1 MEGGGGMR
9 MMLAACA
16 LLLAAPLQPASA
28 QDGWPWSAW
37 KSASKKV
44 APKKALRPAP
54 ANPATASLDPHPQA
68 AAPVGP
74 KPGAEQPEAAG
85 PEAQPAGSQ
94 TSPPQPGSDAGPAKT
109 AAAWQWRILRTAW
122 TERDE
127 KGYEE
132 FVQRIGESGC
142 RTMHA
147 CLTSAASN
155 PLYRASN
162 PAGMHFYADCA
173 DLPYMLRAYY
183 AWKNGLPFS
192 YSTAV
197 TPLGYSKD
205 IRYTARGNFVSARRD
220 LVEAGIDARRAL
232 PRIVDAISSAHYRYP
247 PNYTGRL
254 QPDHY
259 PVKIARE
266 SVRPGT
272 IIYDPNG
279 HVAVI
284 YKVTPE
290 GRIHYIDTH
299 PDNSLTRG
307 IYGKA
312 FSRSSPG
319 MGAGFKRWR
328 PLMLVGA
335 ARSAEGSY
343 HGGQIRLAADKDI
356 ADWSDEQFFGT
367 EAKRPKLWNA
377 GKFVLESETVE
388 HYDFVRRRLA
398 NAGFKYDPL
407 EETRS
412 MVRSLCE
419 DLKYRVDAVDVAI
432 KAGIHKRPQ
441 PDRLPNN
448 IYGTD
453 GDWET
458 YSTPSRDARL
468 KTAFMELRDEV
479 ARFLALASAGNGRLA
494 YAGKDIKS
502 DIRQAYLQETS
513 ACTIAYARSYGREK
527 QLSFAELERRLFALS
542 FDPHHC
548 AERRWGAHE
557 PEELATCADA
567 ADKRAWYEAQQRL
580 RNQPDRTYDARM
592 GFSLA
597 DLRRAGA
604 GTGIDQPPGIDVLA
618 LLAADAPPVEASGVI
633 RASSPAPAPTHAPGR
648 LRPTR

>member
-1 MEGGGGMR
+1 MR
-9 MMLAACA
+9 L
-16 LLLAAPLQPASA
+16 
-28 QDGWPWSAW
+28 
-37 KSASKKV
+37 V
-44 APKKALRPAP
+44 
-54 ANPATASLDPHPQA
+54 
-68 AAPVGP
+68 V
-74 KPGAEQPEAAG
+74 
-85 PEAQPAGSQ
+85 
-94 TSPPQPGSDAGPAKT
+94 AGPALARVLSCVLALALSPNSAAAQDNWPWALYPSLRKQAAPPKRTQPRPPAKAEESKPAAT
-109 AAAWQWRILRTAW
+109 AALDPQLSPPHPAPDARPQATDPASRPEAGAASPDKAPASWQWRILRTAW

-132 FVQRIGESGC
+132 FVARIGESGC
-142 RTMHA
+142 RSMHA

-162 PAGMHFYADCA
+162 PPGMHFYADCA

-197 TPLGYSKD
+197 TPLGFSKD
-205 IRYTARGNFVSARRD
+205 IRYTARGNAITSRRD
-220 LVEAGIDARRAL
+220 LTDAGLDARKAI
-232 PRIVDAISSAHYRYP
+232 PQVVDTISSAHYRTP
-247 PNYTGRL
+247 PDHAGKL
-254 QPDHY
+254 LPDHY
-259 PVKIARE
+259 PVRISRE
-266 SVRPGT
+266 SIRPGT

-279 HVAVI
+279 HVAVV

-312 FSRSSPG
+312 FSRATPA

-328 PLMLVGA
+328 PQTLVGA
-335 ARSAEGSY
+335 AQRPDGSFA
-343 HGGQIRLAADKDI
+343 GGHIVLSPDKDI
-356 ADWSDEQFFGT
+356 PDWSDEQFFGT
-367 EAKRPKLWNA
+367 ERNRTKAWTT
-377 GKFVLESETVE
+377 GKFVLEGETLE
-388 HYDFVRRRLA
+388 YYDYVRRRLA
-398 NAGFKYDPL
+398 TAGFRYDPL
-407 EETRS
+407 EETRT

-441 PDRLPNN
+441 PDKLPNN

-468 KTAFMELRDEV
+468 KTAFKELRDEV
-479 ARFLALASAGNGRLA
+479 ARFLALSAEGSKRLD
-494 YAGKDIKS
+494 YAGEDLRS
-502 DIRQAYLQETS
+502 DIRATYLGE
-513 ACTIAYARSYGREK
+513 AAGCTISYTRSDGSEK
-527 QLSFAELERRLFALS
+527 QLTFAEVAKRLFALS

-548 AERRWGAHE
+548 VERRWGAQDAQ
-557 PEELATCADA
+557 ELSTCADG
-567 ADKRAWYEAQQRL
+567 ADKRAWYDAQQRL

-597 DLRRAGA
+597 ELRKAVPGN
-604 GTGIDQPPGIDVLA
+604 GIDV
-618 LLAADAPPVEASGVI
+618 
-633 RASSPAPAPTHAPGR
+633 APAIDVLTLLGEAPAGQAAIKTYE
-648 LRPTR
+648 PAGQSEKAAATR

>member
-1 MEGGGGMR
+1 MEGGSGMR
-9 MMLAACA
+9 MVLACCA
-16 LLLAAPLQPASA
+16 LLIAASPQPASA
-28 QDGWPWSAW
+28 QDGWPWTVLKPAR
-37 KSASKKV
+37 KQV
-44 APKKALRPAP
+44 APKRAQPPLPGNA
-54 ANPATASLDPHPQA
+54 ATTASLDLQPQ
-68 AAPVGP
+68 PIPSGP
-74 KPGAEQPEAAG
+74 KPVAADSRPG
-85 PEAQPAGSQ
+85 PADPLAGPAGSQ
-94 TSPPQPGSDAGPAKT
+94 APPPQTSTDTALAK
-109 AAAWQWRILRTAW
+109 APAAWQWRILRTAW

-142 RTMHA
+142 RNMHA
-147 CLTSAASN
+147 CLTGAASN

-192 YSTAV
+192 YSAAV

-205 IRYTARGNFVSARRD
+205 IRYTARGNFISTRRD
-220 LVEAGIDARRAL
+220 LLDAGIDARRAI
-232 PRIVDAISSAHYRYP
+232 PQIVDAISSAHYRYP
-247 PNYTGRL
+247 PDYTGRL
-254 QPDHY
+254 LPDHY
-259 PVKIARE
+259 PVKIARD
-266 SVRPGT
+266 SIKPGT

-284 YKVTPE
+284 YKVTAE

-307 IYGKA
+307 VYGKA
-312 FSRSSPG
+312 FARSSPG

-328 PLMLVGA
+328 PQTLVGA
-335 ARSAEGSY
+335 AQGPDGSY
-343 HGGQIRLAADKDI
+343 RGGQIRLAPDKEI
-356 ADWSDEQFFGT
+356 ADWSVEQFFGT
-367 EAKRPKLWNA
+367 EANRPKLWST
-377 GKFVLESETVE
+377 GKFVLESETLE
-388 HYDFVRRRLA
+388 YYDYVRRRLA

-412 MVRSLCE
+412 MVRALCE

-468 KTAFMELRDEV
+468 KTAFRELREEV
-479 ARFLALASAGNGRLA
+479 ARFLTLASTGNNRLA
-494 YAGKDIKS
+494 YAGGDIHG
-502 DIRQAYLQETS
+502 DIRRAYSEETS
-513 ACTIAYARSYGREK
+513 ACTIAYARGDGSEK
-527 QLSFAELERRLFALS
+527 QLPFAEVERRLFALS

-557 PEELATCADA
+557 PEELATCADG

-580 RNQPDRTYDARM
+580 RNQPDRTYDVRM

-597 DLRRAGA
+597 DLKRAGP
-604 GTGIDQPPGIDVLA
+604 GTGIDRSPVVDVLS
-618 LLAADAPPVEASGVI
+618 LLGGKAQPAEASVAI
-633 RASSPAPAPTHAPGR
+633 RASAPAIPEQDR
-648 LRPTR
+648 F

>member
-1 MEGGGGMR
+1 MR
-9 MMLAACA
+9 MVLAVCA
-16 LLLAAPLQPASA
+16 LLLAATLQPASA
-28 QDGWPWSAW
+28 QQEGWPWSSW
-37 KSASKKV
+37 KSPRKQV
-44 APKKALRPAP
+44 APKKTQPLAP
-54 ANPATASLDPHPQA
+54 ANATTASLDPQPQP
-68 AAPVGP
+68 APTSP
-74 KPGAEQPEAAG
+74 KPGAAEPEPGQASPQAPAG
-85 PEAQPAGSQ
+85 PQA
-94 TSPPQPGSDAGPAKT
+94 SPPPSGADAAPAK
-109 AAAWQWRILRTAW
+109 APAAWQWRILRTAW

-127 KGYEE
+127 KGFEE

-142 RTMHA
+142 RTVHA

-162 PAGMHFYADCA
+162 PAGMNFYADCA

-205 IRYTARGNFVSARRD
+205 IRYTARGNLISTRRD
-220 LVEAGIDARRAL
+220 LVEAGIDARRAI
-232 PRIVDAISSAHYRYP
+232 PQIVDTISSAHYRYP
-247 PNYTGRL
+247 PAYTGRL
-254 QPDHY
+254 LPDHY
-259 PVKIARE
+259 PVKIARD
-266 SVRPGT
+266 SIKPGT

-284 YKVTPE
+284 YKVTAE

-312 FSRSSPG
+312 FARSSPG

-328 PLMLVGA
+328 PLTLVGA
-335 ARSAEGSY
+335 TQAADGSL

-367 EAKRPKLWNA
+367 EANRPKLWSA
-377 GKFVLESETVE
+377 GRFALEGETLE
-388 HYDFVRRRLA
+388 YYDYVRRRLA

-468 KTAFMELRDEV
+468 KTAFKELRDEV
-479 ARFLALASAGNGRLA
+479 ARFLTLAAAGSDRLA
-494 YAGKDIKS
+494 YAGDDIRG
-502 DIRQAYLQETS
+502 DIRQVYAAETS
-513 ACTIAYARSYGREK
+513 ACTIAYTRSDGSEK
-527 QLSFAELERRLFALS
+527 QLSFAEVERRLFALS

-548 AERRWGAHE
+548 VERRWGAHDA
-557 PEELATCADA
+557 EELATCTDA
-567 ADKRAWYEAQQRL
+567 ADKRAWYEAEQRL
-580 RNQPDRTYDARM
+580 RNQPDRTYDVRM

-597 DLRRAGA
+597 DLKRGVA
-604 GTGIDQPPGIDVLA
+604 GTGIDRPPVIDVPA
-618 LLAADAPPVEASGVI
+618 LLAGDPPTAQAGSVQ
-633 RASSPAPAPTHAPGR
+633 PAR
-648 LRPTR
+648 